1 MKQKLLKTVLVAL
14 ALVTGSMGVKAQISI
29 SDSGVSYGF
38 DDGIAPFSEG
48 TIQSGNTSIGNVLT
62 TGSTGKAV
70 AYFGENNGSYTLK
83 ENENVTFSFVA
94 YQGWYTGSKVAKVSI
109 KDTDGNELIG
119 YTYNHGACN
128 VTDVRIGGTTV
139 DGFSTFFGQCYAGSK
154 HANQYT
160 GSSTQNFN
168 VKTGWNPVFTFSISS
183 SGFVSFSCIYE
194 NKGTNVTYNGRVS
207 TDNGVKLQSLEI
219 TDEVTDAN
227 RCIGIDNLAV
237 KSVVETTYGYTINY
251 KYGNYIVAT
260 DEGQA
265 VENAVIT
272 AKSIVTDSNGD
283 RYFAVVDGT
292 SGQLNV
298 TSTPANNVLNVEVRK
313 PYTATLNVTYMC
325 DGTTLGSKSNS
336 FVEADDK
343 SCYWNYSFPAY
354 IVKDGNY
361 YGVGEVSQYGESGSF
376 NNGEEINK
384 TVNYKK
390 EDNIVFFEEWET
402 QTLSTS
408 TYPITYNDLFFS
420 DGKGRAIMKTD
431 SHMSLSFDISE
442 KGIYKI
448 EMPYKNTNSKSRNH
462 IISIDGTAEEQVSVG
477 ANGVSGLFEKEL
489 TLDAGSHTI
498 DIKCVYSLT
507 SVFDYA
513 VVRKTA
519 DLATVTSVG
528 FATYSPS
535 SNVSVPDDVKVYT
548 VTVDAGGNSV
558 TLNPVP
564 AGSVVQAGTGYVIE
578 AAEGSYPFAVS
589 NEAVSSIGENALTV
603 SDGAVTVGESDNI
616 YVLAQRSDGNVGF
629 LKVASG
635 VEIPAGK
642 AYLELSESQAKA
654 SFLSFGNIVTA
665 IESTESTA
673 KAGNGVYY
681 SLQGI
686 RTSAPAKGLYIING
700 KKVVVK

>member
-1 MKQKLLKTVLVAL
+1 MKQKLLKTILVAL
-14 ALVTGSMGVKAQISI
+14 ALVTGSMGMKAQISI
-29 SDSGVSYGF
+29 SDSEVSYGF

-48 TIQSGNTSIGNVLT
+48 TIQSANTSIGNVLT
-62 TGSTGKAV
+62 TGKTGKAV

-83 ENENVTFSFVA
+83 ENETVTFSFVA
-94 YQGWYTGSKVAKVSI
+94 YQGWYPDPKVAKVSI

-119 YTYNHGACN
+119 YTYDHKDCN

-139 DGFSTFFGQCYAGSK
+139 DGFTKFFGQCYAGNK

-160 GSSTQNFN
+160 GSTNQNFS
-168 VKTGWNPVFTFSISS
+168 VTKGYNPVFTFSISS
-183 SGFVSFSCIYE
+183 SGFVSFSFKYE
-194 NKGTNVTYNGRVS
+194 CKGTDKKYKGRVS
-207 TDNGVKLQSLEI
+207 TENGVKLQSLEI
-219 TDEVTDAN
+219 TDEVTDDN
-227 RCIGIDNLAV
+227 RCIGIDNLTV
-237 KSVVETTYGYTINY
+237 NSVVETTYGYTINY
-251 KYGNYIVAT
+251 KYGNDIVAT
-260 DEGQA
+260 DEGQDI
-265 VENAVIT
+265 ENAVIT
-272 AKSIVTDSNGD
+272 AKSIVNDSNGD

-292 SGQLNV
+292 SGQLTV

-336 FVEADDK
+336 FVEADDN
-343 SCYWNYSFPAY
+343 SCKWNYSFPAY

-361 YGVGEVSQYGESGSF
+361 YCVGEVSQYGESGSF

-408 TYPITYNDLFFS
+408 TYPITYNDLSFS

-431 SHMSLSFDISE
+431 SQMSLSFNISE

-448 EMPYKNTNSKSRNH
+448 EMPYKNPNSRDREHK
-462 IISIDGTAEEQVSVG
+462 IYIDDTAEDKVSVG

-489 TLDAGSHTI
+489 PLDAGSHTI
-498 DIKCVYSLT
+498 KIECVYSLT

-519 DLATVTSVG
+519 DLATVSSVG

-535 SNVSVPDDVKVYT
+535 SNVVVPENVNVYT
-548 VTVDAGGNSV
+548 VTVDAGENSV
-558 TLNPVP
+558 TLHQVD
-564 AGSVVQAGTGYVIE
+564 AGSVLAAGTGYVIE

-589 NEAVSSIGENALTV
+589 SDAVSSIGENALTV
-603 SDGAVTVGESDNI
+603 SDGTVNVGASDNI
-616 YVLAQRSDGNVGF
+616 YVLAQRKDGSVGF
-629 LKVASG
+629 SKVASG
-635 VEIPAGK
+635 VTIPKGK
-642 AYLELSESQAKA
+642 AYLNLSGSQAA
-654 SFLSFGNIVTA
+654 SFLSFGIITA
-665 IESTESTA
+665 IESTESTT

-686 RTSAPAKGLYIING
+686 RTSAPAKGIYIING